1 MLNRLEIETKYGVII
16 EPEAKI
22 GRSNF
27 YNIILPDGSI
37 LESHVKSMIR
47 VEYLC
52 NQYFREEK

>member
-1 MLNRLEIETKYGVII
+1 MLNRLGVETKYGVII
-16 EPEAKI
+16 ELEAKI

-52 NQYFREEK
+52 NQYFKGDK